1 MDTKTGNCAIE
12 QVLTTQ
18 CEEQQREKTELV
30 RKVSE
35 LQKENLAPKKEYEAF
50 RAKLTGLMTGC
61 GTK

>member
-1 MDTKTGNCAIE
+1 LRFSKE

-18 CEEQQREKTELV
+18 CEDQQREKTELV

-35 LQKENLAPKKEYEAF
+35 LQKENLALKKEYDTF

-61 GTK
+61 EPK